1 MMRRSPLLFAFL
13 ALPACGGVEL
23 QSDFAEDI
31 LVPQYAEIALQVH
44 APFALS
50 IGTASELDQ
59 PALDRFGHL
68 VAREVRRHGLRV
80 IDEVETASSHLE
92 VSLIVEHTRERKW
105 IVQLKPQR
113 ATDDGGPPAS
123 YVVPDRSWGAPINSN
138 EVWYIYVLSWK
149 LNSIDR
155 PLWVGTIRTR
165 ARYGGG
171 NLEQGVQGLLELLFD
186 GEERLLDV

>member
-1 MMRRSPLLFAFL
+1 MMRRLPFLFAFL
-13 ALPACGGVEL
+13 ALTACGGVEL

-31 LVPQYAEIALQVH
+31 LVPQYAEVALQVH

-50 IGTASELDQ
+50 IGTASQLDQ

-68 VAREVRRHGLRV
+68 VAREVKKHGLRV
-80 IDEVETASSHLE
+80 VDEVETASSHLE

-105 IVQLKPQR
+105 VVQLKPDQVVDDPEHEQR
-113 ATDDGGPPAS
+113 
-123 YVVPDRSWGAPINSN
+123 YVVPDRSWAAPISSN

-149 LNSIDR
+149 LNGIDR
-155 PLWVGTIRTR
+155 PLWVGTIRAR

-171 NLEQGVQGLLELLFD
+171 DLEQGVQGLLGLLFN
-186 GEERLLDV
+186 GEERLLDA